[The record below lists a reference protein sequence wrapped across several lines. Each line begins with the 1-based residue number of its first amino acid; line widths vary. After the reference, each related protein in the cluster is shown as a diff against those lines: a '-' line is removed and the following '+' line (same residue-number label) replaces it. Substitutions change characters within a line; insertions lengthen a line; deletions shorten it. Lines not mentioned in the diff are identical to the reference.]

1 MSFDD
6 AHLDPSRD
14 VPEAYQA
21 MLGLLYDLWDQVRCF
36 RSCCPPN
43 EFVLAL
49 LADLESR
56 LVAIGVVLRAKIK
69 MDNE

>member
-1 MSFDD
+1 
-6 AHLDPSRD
+6 LC
-14 VPEAYQA
+14 
-21 MLGLLYDLWDQVRCF
+21 DLWDQVRCF

-56 LVAIGVVLRAKIK
+56 LIAMGIVLKAKAKI
-69 MDNE
+69 DNE